1 MREAL
6 ISVAVLIAGLIIGA
20 FIKPNEAQL
29 RPISPDEI
37 KSPGSG
43 HAEDAGHHH

>member
-6 ISVAVLIAGLIIGA
+6 ISVAVLIIGTLFGA
-20 FIKPNEAQL
+20 FIKPTEAQL

-37 KSPGSG
+37 KSPDAG
-43 HAEDAGHHH
+43 HAEEAGHHH